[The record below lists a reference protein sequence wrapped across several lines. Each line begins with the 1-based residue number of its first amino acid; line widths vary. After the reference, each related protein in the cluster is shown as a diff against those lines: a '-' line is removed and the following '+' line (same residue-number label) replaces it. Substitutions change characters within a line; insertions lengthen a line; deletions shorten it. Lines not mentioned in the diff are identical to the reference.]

1 MRNNWRGMTDHLPT
15 ALQTPHV
22 SDTGYTPLLTDM
34 WAWNTC
40 LSEKEE
46 TVSAQKLVQLV
57 IDYSCDNLAVNISTK
72 TDSYFGK
79 QGTSIPKMF

>member
-1 MRNNWRGMTDHLPT
+1 MVDSLQLDNNAPVCEINPDRSREGSRVVKVQGAKVRNNWRGVTDHLPT

-46 TVSAQKLVQLV
+46 TV
-57 IDYSCDNLAVNISTK
+57 
-72 TDSYFGK
+72 
-79 QGTSIPKMF
+79 